1 MGCVIVVHVYPVDP
15 EDPVL
20 WKQYAFLSCAKR
32 CVDDSRFSPDLH
44 KDRRVTLNKK
54 QKNDI
59 SDSTALHHRDP
70 SDHVEFTD

>member
-1 MGCVIVVHVYPVDP
+1 MRCVVVVYPYAVEP
-15 EDPVL
+15 EDPVVL
-20 WKQYAFLSCAKR
+20 KQYAFLSCAKI

-54 QKNDI
+54 QKNEI
-59 SDSTALHHRDP
+59 SDCIHHRYP